1 MKEGSLP
8 DPGAVEEIPRLPAA
22 VFLNYARADREL
34 AEWLRDRLRD
44 AGASVWLDTG
54 EIEGGDRWKDSIDK
68 ALWQRQLVV
77 AVVTRRS
84 IGLERR
90 WVRYEQERARQLLK
104 PIVPCLFEE
113 GESFLAEGLL
123 PEELQPLHVVRFV
136 PNRDQGLAELI
147 DAIRARLRRYGKK
160 LGNEAAGI
168 EHAFVG
174 REQDLRDLDRMLR
187 EQILRPTGRQAI
199 GIVGMGGLGK
209 TMLAEE
215 LLRRLSSDFP
225 GGILIESR
233 ASGALSAAA
242 VMRRWVEIALG
253 KPPERI
259 YSESEVRALLATFGE
274 LLVLLDDVAESDLP
288 QTQALLRALPLD
300 ATRIVTTRRED
311 LCRALGAAEHQ
322 LEPLTPADG
331 RALVVDRLRDHFG
344 ARLRSEG
351 ADFDAEL
358 RPHEGSIGR
367 LVEIVGAHPL
377 ALDLAIGTCD
387 YLDEIPL
394 TLERFSASLR
404 QGIKEFTRGLA
415 FDSSDKNQ
423 SLARSLEES
432 LEDLERHDRDAG
444 TDWTS
449 RFRALGVLP
458 DGARSL
464 RELLFALWGDREE
477 EAADADAAWKAL
489 SRRAMLRVGHRGLY
503 FYNHPVIRA
512 FAVGL
517 LEQKNEEA
525 LAVKERYRRW
535 VVDTATVAFRHPEA
549 KWAEHR
555 FLVEHIREVR
565 LDLTAEIVRQA
576 GPLEGVA
583 SPEPLAGATR
593 EALEKTGA
601 STLELGM
608 DLALALEQRVIQRP
622 QWAKEGLMCLYLG
635 LACARGQND
644 AAREAAFLHGLGRAL
659 SKSEPPLAQRY
670 FENALALA
678 ASRSD
683 ESLVATVR
691 SYLGELERT
700 LGHWDKAMELLAQAL
715 LQHRRSSNQ
724 ALEAI
729 TLISVGEVLWRQ
741 TEFDAA
747 RDHYR
752 QALAI
757 YQAAG
762 NLSGVANCYNKL
774 GSVEF
779 ERGEHEA
786 ATPMFEKAL
795 ELHKQLGDEAMEAE
809 DKSDLGA
816 SYRYRGNHEKAIE
829 LLREACEINE
839 RMFNRRNESY
849 ARANLAATLIDAGRF
864 GEALEE
870 IVDARKAAVEVG
882 DPIAVT
888 FATADHGLVLQGLG
902 RPQEAEELLRA
913 ALDKAH
919 TVKSPRSLAGV
930 LGMLAALLAGQPARR
945 AEARDFAREAVRIA
959 EEHQLRQVFGGRR
972 LADLRHLL
980 AGLEDTE

>member
-1 MKEGSLP
+1 MPEL
-8 DPGAVEEIPRLPAA
+8 GALEEIPRLPAA

-34 AEWLRDRLRD
+34 AEWLRDRLRQ
-44 AGASVWLDTG
+44 AGASVWMDTA
-54 EIEGGDRWKDSIDK
+54 EIEGGDRWKDQIDK
-68 ALWQRQLVV
+68 ALWQRQMVV
-77 AVVTRRS
+77 ALLTRRS
-84 IGLERR
+84 VGGERE
-90 WVRYEQERARQLLK
+90 WVRYEQHRARQLLK
-104 PIVPCLFEE
+104 PIIPCLFED
-113 GESFLAEGLL
+113 GDAFLAEGLL
-123 PEELQPLHVVRFV
+123 PEELRPLNVVRFV
-136 PNRDQGLAELI
+136 PDREQGIAELI
-147 DAIRARLRRYGKK
+147 EAIRSRLRRYGKK

-174 REQDLRDLDRMLR
+174 REQDLRELDGMIH
-187 EQILRPTGRQAI
+187 EQTLQPTGRKTI

-215 LLRRLSSDFP
+215 LLRRLSSEFP

-233 ASGALSAAA
+233 ASGALRAAG

-274 LLVLLDDVAESDLP
+274 LLVLLDDVSESDLSD
-288 QTQALLRALPLD
+288 TKTLLRALPLD
-300 ATRIVTTRRED
+300 ATRIVTTRRDD
-311 LCRALGAAEHQ
+311 LCLALGAAEHQ

-331 RALVVDRLRDHFG
+331 RALVVERLRDHFG

-358 RPHEGSIGR
+358 RPHEASIAR

-394 TLERFSASLR
+394 TLRRFSASLK
-404 QGIKEFTRGLA
+404 QGVKEFNRGLA

-444 TDWTS
+444 TNWTS

-477 EAADADAAWKAL
+477 ETDDAVAAWKGL

-525 LAVKERYRRW
+525 LAVKARYRRW
-535 VVDTATVAFRHPEA
+535 VVDSATVAFRHPEA

-565 LDLTAEIVRQA
+565 LDLTAEIVRHA
-576 GPLEGVA
+576 GPLRGVA
-583 SPEPLAGATR
+583 SPEPLTGTVRA
-593 EALEKTGA
+593 ALEKTDGG
-601 STLELGM
+601 TLGLGM

-622 QWAKEGLMCLYLG
+622 QWAKEGLECLYLG
-635 LACARGQND
+635 LACARGQSD
-644 AAREAAFLHGLGRAL
+644 AAREAAFLHGLGRSL
-659 SKSEPPLAQRY
+659 TKSGEPSTAQRY
-670 FENALALA
+670 FENSLELAQRLGDQ
-678 ASRSD
+678 R
-683 ESLVATVR
+683 LVATVR

-700 LGHWDKAMELLAQAL
+700 LGQWDKAMELLDLAL
-715 LQHRRSSNQ
+715 AQHREAGNRV
-724 ALEAI
+724 LEAV
-729 TLISVGEVLWRQ
+729 TLISIGEVLWRR
-741 TEFDAA
+741 TEFDGAL
-747 RDHYR
+747 DHYR

-762 NLSGVANCYNKL
+762 NLGGVANCYNKL

-779 ERGEHEA
+779 ERGDHAA
-786 ATPMFEKAL
+786 ATPLFEKAL
-795 ELHKQLGDEAMEAE
+795 ELHQQLGDEAMEAE

-816 SYRYRGNHEKAIE
+816 SYRYQGKLEKAIG
-829 LLREACEINE
+829 LLREACEINV
-839 RMFNRRNESY
+839 RMFNRRNEAY
-849 ARANLAATLIDAGRF
+849 ARSNLAGTLVDAGEP

-870 IVDARKAAVEVG
+870 VLVAGQAAAEVD
-882 DPIAVT
+882 DPIIKT
-888 FATADHGLVLQGLG
+888 FTTATRGLALEGLG
-902 RPQEAEELLRA
+902 RLGDAEALLRE
-913 ALDKAH
+913 ALEKAH

-930 LGMLAALLAGQPARR
+930 LGMLAALLAEQPDRR

-959 EEHQLRQVFGGRR
+959 EEHRLRQVFGGRR
-972 LADLRHLL
+972 SAELRTLL
-980 AGLEDTE
+980 ASLDDVESA